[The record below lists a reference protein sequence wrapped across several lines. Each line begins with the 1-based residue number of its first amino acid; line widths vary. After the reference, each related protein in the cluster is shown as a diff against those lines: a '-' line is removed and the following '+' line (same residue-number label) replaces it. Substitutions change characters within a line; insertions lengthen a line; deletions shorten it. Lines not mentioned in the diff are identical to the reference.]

1 MENPFMPRAASARLS
16 TKAQLVIP
24 KSIRDRLG
32 IGPGDRVLFVEREG
46 EVVIRAV
53 PREAGEDPF
62 ALFTEWS
69 SEADERA
76 YDDL

>member
-1 MENPFMPRAASARLS
+1 MSRAASARLS

-24 KSIRDRLG
+24 KRIRDRLG

-46 EVVIRAV
+46 EVVIRPV
-53 PREAGEDPF
+53 PREAAEDPL
-62 ALFTEWS
+62 AVFTEWS
-69 SEADERA
+69 GEADERA